1 MKYYT
6 MRLHYKAT
14 FLITILLVNFS
25 FGQSPVNSHE
35 IKRYQVDAFTTDN
48 AFSGNPAVV
57 CPLDRWLPDSVMQSI
72 AMENNLAATTFYVKE
87 KGGYRIRWFT
97 PTSEDDI
104 CGHGTLAAAFV
115 LFNYGNE
122 KGHSISFTYNG
133 GTLIVSR
140 QQELLTITFPVDT
153 LFKLT
158 ITPELANC
166 FDEKVL
172 EVYKGKLDYLFVFE
186 NEEQV
191 RNCQPDFTK
200 ISKIGGRGSMIT
212 AKGNKAD
219 FVSRFF
225 APQYGVNEDQ
235 VTGSAHTS
243 LTKYWSSKMNKNELY
258 ATQLSKRGGNLVCRL
273 EGAYVKIS
281 GKAKLFSIGT
291 ITLD

>member
-1 MKYYT
+1 MLL
-6 MRLHYKAT
+6 RYKVA
-14 FLITILLVNFS
+14 FLITIFLVNFS
-25 FGQSPVNSHE
+25 FGQLPLNNHQ
-35 IKRYQVDAFTTDN
+35 IMRYQVDAFTTEN
-48 AFSGNPAVV
+48 QFSGNPAVV
-57 CPLDRWLPDSVMQSI
+57 CPLDKWLPDSVMQSI
-72 AMENNLAATTFYVKE
+72 AMENNLAATTFYVKD
-87 KGGYRIRWFT
+87 KGGYKIRWFT

-122 KGHSISFTYNG
+122 KGDSISFSYSG

-140 QQELLTITFPVDT
+140 EQELFTITFPVDT
-153 LFKLT
+153 LSKLK

-166 FDEKVL
+166 FNEKVL
-172 EVYKGKLDYLFVFE
+172 EVYKGKLDYVFVFE

-191 RNCQPDFTK
+191 RNCKPDFTK

-258 ATQLSKRGGNLVCRL
+258 ATQLSKRGGNLICRL

>member
-1 MKYYT
+1 MP
-6 MRLHYKAT
+6 LHFKAA
-14 FLITILLVNFS
+14 FLIITLLVNS
-25 FGQSPVNSHE
+25 ASGQSPINNRE
-35 IKRYQVDAFTTDN
+35 IRRYQVDAFTTDN
-48 AFSGNPAVV
+48 PFSGNPAVV
-57 CPLDRWLPDSVMQSI
+57 CPLDTWLPDSVMQSI

-97 PTSEDDI
+97 PTAEDDI

-122 KGHSISFTYNG
+122 KGNSISFAYNG

-140 QQELLTITFPVDT
+140 EQDLLTITFPVDT
-153 LFKLT
+153 ICKLT
-158 ITPELANC
+158 ISPELANC
-166 FDEKVL
+166 FHEKVL
-172 EVYKGKLDYLFVFE
+172 EVYKGKLDYLFVLE
-186 NEEQV
+186 SEEQV
-191 RNCQPDFTK
+191 RNCKPNFSR

-243 LTKYWSSKMNKNELY
+243 LTKYWSLKMNKNY
-258 ATQLSKRGGNLVCRL
+258 FHATQLSKRGGNLVCQL
-273 EGAYVKIS
+273 DGAHVKIS
-281 GKAKLFSIGT
+281 GNAKLFSIGT
-291 ITLD
+291 IVLD